1 MRAYHT
7 DLRER
12 IVQAHHD
19 GLHHDDIA
27 KTFRISHRTIE
38 RYVQRQHETGSLE
51 PSAIPGRPRRLNPTQ
66 HEQFKAQLQMQPDAS
81 LEQHQ
86 RLWHKAHKQTLS
98 LATLSRTVARL
109 GWTRKKDAPRQ

>member
-38 RYVQRQHETGSLE
+38 RSIQRQRQTANLK
-51 PSAIPGRPRRLNPTQ
+51 PSPIPGRPRRLNSDQ
-66 HEQFKAQLQMQPDAS
+66 HEQLKTQLQTHPDAS
-81 LEQHQ
+81 LKEHQ
-86 RLWHKAHKQTLS
+86 RIWHNTHKQTLS
-98 LATLSRTVARL
+98 LTTLSRTITRL
-109 GWTRKKDAPRQ
+109 GWTRKKDLSRQ